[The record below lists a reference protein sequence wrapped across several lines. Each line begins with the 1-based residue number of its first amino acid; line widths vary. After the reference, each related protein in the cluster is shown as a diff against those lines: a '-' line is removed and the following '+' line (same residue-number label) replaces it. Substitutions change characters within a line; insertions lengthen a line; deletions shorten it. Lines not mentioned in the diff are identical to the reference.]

1 MKKITI
7 ALGTDHRG
15 FALKEFLKRQVMVGD
30 YALNWLDCGAFD
42 AERSDYPVF
51 SSLVCENIA
60 TEQASLGVLLCG
72 SGIGMSIAANRFD
85 GIYAGLVWNED
96 IARLAR
102 EDDNCNVLV
111 VPADFCDEAL
121 ALAMLHAWLHAE
133 FKGGVYAERLALTDD

>member
-1 MKKITI
+1 MKITI

-15 FALKEFLKRQVMVGD
+15 FMLKEFLKQQAAIGD
-30 YALNWLDCGAFD
+30 FVITWLDCGACD

-51 SSLVCENIA
+51 AQLVVENVI
-60 TEQASLGVLLCG
+60 TEQANLGVLLCG

-85 GIYAGLVWNED
+85 GIYAGLVWNPE

-111 VPADFCDEAL
+111 LPADFCDEAL
-121 ALAMLHAWLHAE
+121 ALAMLHAWIHAE
-133 FKGGVYAERLALTDD
+133 FKQGMYAQRLKLIDD